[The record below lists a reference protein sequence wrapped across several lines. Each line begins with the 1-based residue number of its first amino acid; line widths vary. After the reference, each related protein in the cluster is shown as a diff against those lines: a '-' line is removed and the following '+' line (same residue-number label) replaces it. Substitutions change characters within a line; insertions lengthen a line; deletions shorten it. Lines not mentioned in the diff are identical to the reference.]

1 MTALRTAVNNSSAKI
16 LITEVS
22 TGVNIDIRTSSE
34 NAWKTYGV
42 PSGVAAFTLMYDTDG
57 KRIEGYYD
65 ASGST
70 GKLDYANILL
80 NPKESASGYADI
92 AYPSSDTVQTNVLI
106 HEVGHAIGLWH
117 CTHSYPSV
125 MKPITSSSPAYFT
138 AHDNDCLKAYY
149 GS

>member
-1 MTALRTAVNNSSAKI
+1 M
-16 LITEVS
+16 S

-149 GS
+149 GF